1 VSLIAALTLAAA
13 TAQAQPGFGFDR
25 VDIVSEDPG
34 VWLHYDA
41 PMLGMNAAT
50 SAVRLIE
57 QLKPVWTLPVKGLY
71 LGTSISSQSLVYE
84 HALLPKHGLFVT
96 GGLQTRLLMP
106 RGALAGVA
114 WRFGRF
120 RVGVSLSALSTSS
133 WARPNWSTWSFL
145 PTFGLGIGSAYQPE
159 VAAPAP

>member
-1 VSLIAALTLAAA
+1 MSLIAALTLVAA
-13 TAQAQPGFGFDR
+13 TTHAQTGFGFDR

-34 VWLHYDA
+34 IWLHYDA

-50 SAVRLIE
+50 SAVRLLE
-57 QLKPVWTLPVKGLY
+57 QVKPVWTLPVKGLY

-84 HALLPKHGLFVT
+84 HALLPKQGLFVT

-120 RVGVSLSALSTSS
+120 RLGVSLSALSTSS

-145 PTFGLGIGSAYQPE
+145 PTFGFGVGSVYRPE